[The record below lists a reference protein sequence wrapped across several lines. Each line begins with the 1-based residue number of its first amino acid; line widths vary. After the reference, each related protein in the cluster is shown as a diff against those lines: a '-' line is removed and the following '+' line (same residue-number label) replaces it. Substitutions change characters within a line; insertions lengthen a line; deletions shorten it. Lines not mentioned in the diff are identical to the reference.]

1 MKAEKKG
8 SARRRF
14 FSFWAAAG
22 HQQENGGYTSHSL
35 ATRWHGTRMKDRR
48 GKGKG
53 KKNPRLAPRIIL
65 KKSN

>member
-14 FSFWAAAG
+14 FSFGAAAG

-35 ATRWHGTRMKDRR
+35 ATRWHGTRMKDRMGKERAKKIPDSRR
-48 GKGKG
+48 G
-53 KKNPRLAPRIIL
+53 
-65 KKSN
+65 SF